1 MKPIHHFHKS
11 VLPNGLTVISEH
23 VATVR
28 SISIGVWIKHGSRSE
43 KATEKG
49 LAHFIEH
56 LVFKGTKNRSSFEI
70 ANSLERLGGSL
81 NAYTSK
87 EATVFYAHILDE
99 HLTEAVDVLSDIVSR
114 TAFDPEEIEK
124 ERDVV
129 IEEINSTYDIPDEI
143 CHDAFLEALFPDH
156 PLGWPILGNKKSI
169 KSFSKDEIVE
179 FWRNRFS
186 PENVMIV
193 ASGNLMHEDLLA
205 LTEKYFDLPEANEQI
220 LWPPITKEAN
230 LGNKIYT
237 KTSQA
242 HVCLGARCYPYSSDN
257 KFPFAA
263 LSTYLGGG
271 MSSAL
276 FQKIREQN
284 GLAYSVYTF
293 LDFYKDTGNFG
304 VYLATDNSKKTKALD
319 LVYSEFEA
327 VLKNGI
333 PENDLV
339 DIRSQLKGEF
349 LLGLESTQH
358 RMSRLAKMEIYLEL
372 EETIEDIIMKIESIS
387 HESTGKVAAE
397 ILAGDLSQIEV
408 LPEKT
413 R

>member
-1 MKPIHHFHKS
+1 MKPIHHFHKT
-11 VLPNGLTVISEH
+11 VLENGLTVLSEH
-23 VATVR
+23 VGTVR

-43 KATEKG
+43 KKSEKG

-56 LVFKGTKNRSSFEI
+56 LVFKGTKKRNGFEI

-87 EATVFYAHILDE
+87 EATVFYAHVLDE
-99 HLTEAVDVLSDIVSR
+99 HLEEAVDVLSDIVSNPL
-114 TAFDPEEIEK
+114 FDPEEIEK

-143 CHDAFLEALFPDH
+143 CHDAFLESLFPEN
-156 PLGWPILGNKKSI
+156 PLGWSILGDKKDI
-169 KSFSKDEIVE
+169 RSFSREQIIE
-179 FWRNRFS
+179 FWKNRFN

-193 ASGNLMHEDLLA
+193 ASGNLMHEELLQ
-205 LTEKYFDLPEANEQI
+205 LSQRFFNLPEASEIVSWTEIDQKA
-220 LWPPITKEAN
+220 LAGK
-230 LGNKIYT
+230 KIYT

-242 HVCLGARCYPYSSDN
+242 HICIGSRCYAYSSDD
-257 KFPFAA
+257 KFPLAA

-271 MSSAL
+271 MSSTL

-284 GLAYSVYTF
+284 GLAYSVYSF
-293 LDFYKDTGNFG
+293 LDFYKETGNFG
-304 VYLATDNSKKTKALD
+304 VYLATDNAKRQKALD
-319 LVYSEFEA
+319 LIAAEFKS
-327 VLKNGI
+327 VTDRGI
-333 PENDLV
+333 PDNELS

-349 LLGLESTQH
+349 LLGLESTQR

-387 HESTGKVAAE
+387 NQSILKVAGE
-397 ILAGDLSQIEV
+397 ILAGDLSRVEV
-408 LPEKT
+408 LPEKM